1 MPTTS
6 KGFPYPSSSDNPNI
20 PADFQALAEAID
32 TELDS
37 YSLTDANTTYHLEGA
52 TNASGADLQ
61 LMGSDNSTDV
71 IEFRQGSGLVI
82 SWDEGNQRMT
92 FSAGADLQAI
102 EALAG
107 TSGFL
112 KKTAAD
118 TWELDTNSYSTTS
131 HSHTLDGLSDVVITS
146 ASNGQVLKFNGTN
159 WVNAADDTGAGG
171 AGNSFTNIVPSSGSN
186 VVADSSTD
194 TLNISAG
201 TGISVTGNGVD
212 TITIGV
218 SAAYITGSSP
228 TISTPALTLST
239 STSTSDG
246 RIAWD
251 STYHHGYIG
260 DGTNLTLVPTFRVN
274 TTARTATET
283 LAAGDSNTLVQ
294 YNNTSDITVTVPTD
308 INIPVGT
315 QINLCRLNTGNVT
328 VSGGTAT
335 LNSTPGAKLRAQ
347 YSSATLIKRATGP
360 LAADQVW
367 LLVGDL
373 SA

>member
-6 KGFPYPSSSDNPNI
+6 KGFPYPASTDNPNI

-61 LMGSDNSTDV
+61 LMGSDSSTDV

-159 WVNAADDTGAGG
+159 WVNASDETGAGG
-171 AGNSFTNIVPSSGSN
+171 SGNSFTTIVPSSGEN
-186 VVADSSTD
+186 VLADSSTD
-194 TLNISAG
+194 TLNLSAG
-201 TGISVTGNGVD
+201 TGISITGTAATD
-212 TITIGV
+212 TIEIAV

-228 TISTPALTLST
+228 TISTPTLTLST
-239 STSTSDG
+239 STSTSEG

-251 STYHHGYIG
+251 STNDKIIIG
-260 DGTNLTLVPTFRVN
+260 DGSTAREFASSTLVTN
-274 TTARTATET
+274 AQTGTTY
-283 LAAGDSNTLVQ
+283 TLVLTDKDKLVEL
-294 YNNTSDITVTVPTD
+294 NNASAITLTVPT
-308 INIPVGT
+308 NTVAYPVGA
-315 QINLCRLNTGNVT
+315 QINLLQTGSGQVT
-328 VSGGTAT
+328 VVGDTGVTVNA
-335 LNSTPGAKLRAQ
+335 TPGLKLRAQ
-347 YSSATLIKRATGP
+347 WSSATLIKRATNTW
-360 LAADQVW
+360 V
-367 LLVGDL
+367 LVGDL

>member
-1 MPTTS
+1 MPTTT

-61 LMGSDNSTDV
+61 LIGSDSVTDT

-118 TWELDTNSYSTTS
+118 TWELDTASYSTTS
-131 HSHTLDGLSDVVITS
+131 HTHTLDNLSDVVITS
-146 ASNGQVLKFNGTN
+146 GTLASGQVLKYDGTN
-159 WVNAADDTGAGG
+159 WINGSDATGAGG
-171 AGNSFTNIVPSSGSN
+171 SGNSFTIIVPSSGSN
-186 VVADSSTD
+186 VEAESSTD
-194 TLNISAG
+194 TLTLSGG
-201 TGISVTGNGVD
+201 TGISVTGDASTD
-212 TITIGV
+212 TITIAV
-218 SAAYITGSSP
+218 SGAYITGSSP
-228 TISTPALTLST
+228 TITTPTLTLST
-239 STSTSDG
+239 TSSTSDG

-251 STYHHGYIG
+251 TTYHHGYIG

-274 TTARTATET
+274 TTAKTGAYT
-283 LAAGDSNTLVQ
+283 LAAADANTLVQ
-294 YNNTSDITVTVPTD
+294 MNGAFAFTVPLNSVVPYP
-308 INIPVGT
+308 IGT
-315 QINLCRLNTGNVT
+315 QINLVALTTGASVTQSVGVT
-328 VSGGTAT
+328 VNA
-335 LNSTPGAKLRAQ
+335 TPGKNFRAA
-347 YSSATLIKRATGP
+347 YSSATLVKIGT
-360 LAADQVW
+360 DSW
-367 LLVGDL
+367 LLLGDL